1 MLSKELLFM
10 RRPAPENENKEAKF
24 KRLAKSR
31 VNNVLKGLDLISNLS
46 NKSNYSYTEED
57 VSKILRALKDGLTSV
72 EESFSKTKKRMD
84 FDL

>member
-1 MLSKELLFM
+1 MKEQTIM
-10 RRPAPENENKEAKF
+10 RNPAPENENKEAKF

-57 VSKILRALKDGLTSV
+57 VSKILRALKDGLTGV
-72 EESFSKTKKRMD
+72 EESFSKTKKRKD

>member
-1 MLSKELLFM
+1 M
-10 RRPAPENENKEAKF
+10 RNPAPENENKEAKF

-57 VSKILRALKDGLTSV
+57 VSKILRALKDGLTGV
-72 EESFSKTKKRMD
+72 EESFSKTKKRKD